1 MKLVREIYPMWNTT
15 IIKNFIP
22 LRPEVSLGETTNPSM
37 VGGVPTLCWH
47 QNSEVQRT
55 DIHAYPIITNKDTG
69 ELWKEANL
77 YLFDITFNVN
87 MPELEPETILSKS
100 KDLAEMRNILDEDET
115 SYLSDSL
122 HKVLRPTYVLCER
135 LGERLGLGRSKDSC
149 IRIIRNTISFYEW
162 LQENKHATFKY
173 PLWKETEITIPIDD
187 DIGRTIYLEKKR
199 FDLIWDFRKR
209 SKSLLLQA
217 ENEGSSNDTTII
229 DGGRLTP
236 LEPTE
241 QIQMFESLR
250 ESNRYSIGLSFQFS
264 ISSGARIESTFTLKK
279 KHFEKKA
286 VDNGEYVHIAAGP
299 GTGIDTKR
307 DKPQIL
313 EVSGLVYNKIKTYLD
328 SPDYKELESKAPIY
342 KDAREQYV
350 FLTDQGNPYYSSSDH
365 RMLHNFNGGTIRKF
379 IGETLKPL
387 LNKRGFYRSFSFH
400 DLRATCGINMINANL
415 HLVESGEI
423 SRDRLLNMVRKKL
436 NLNSINVALQYLGY
450 NCNHKIESKTQDAW
464 ETFLFKEWDD
474 FK

>member
-1 MKLVREIYPMWNTT
+1 MWNTT

-22 LRPEVSLGETTNPSM
+22 LRPEVFIDGTTNPSM
-37 VGGVPTLCWH
+37 VGGTSTLCWH

-55 DIHAYPIITNKDTG
+55 EIYAYPIITNKHTG

-77 YLFDITFNVN
+77 YLFDITFNTD

-115 SYLSDSL
+115 SYLSDSI

-135 LGERLGLGRSKDSC
+135 LGERLDLGKSKDSC
-149 IRIIRNTISFYEW
+149 VRIIRNAISLYEW
-162 LQENKHATFKY
+162 LQVNKHASFKY
-173 PLWKETEITIPIDD
+173 PLWKETKIIIPTDD

-199 FDLIWDFRKR
+199 FDLIWDFRRR
-209 SKSLLLQA
+209 SKSITSQA
-217 ENEGSSNDTTII
+217 ENEGSSNDAII

-236 LEPTE
+236 LEHVE
-241 QIQMFESLR
+241 QIQLMESLR
-250 ESNRYSIGLSFQFS
+250 ESNRYPIGLSFQFS

-279 KHFEKKA
+279 KHFEK
-286 VDNGEYVHIAAGP
+286 NGVNDADYVHIAAGP

-307 DKPQIL
+307 NKPQIL

-328 SPDYKELESKAPIY
+328 SPDYKRLEAKAPNY
-342 KDAREQYV
+342 GNSREQYV

-365 RMLHNFNGGTIRKF
+365 RMLHNHNGGTIRKF

-415 HLVESGEI
+415 HLIESGEI

-436 NLNSINVALQYLGY
+436 NLNSVNVALQYLGY
-450 NCNHKIESKTQDAW
+450 NCNHKIESRTQDVW
-464 ETFLFKEWDD
+464 ETFLIKEWDD
-474 FK
+474 YQ